1 MWHHSPLH
9 QLSEPGAYMVTAG
22 TFEKERILLSDE
34 RLNMIQEKLFELAGR
49 DHWQLQA
56 WAIMANHYH
65 FVAVPEHEA
74 TNLADMIRALH
85 AETALAVNRLDQ
97 TPGRQV
103 WFQYWDTHLTFER
116 SYLARLNYVHNNPV
130 HHKLVP
136 VATAYQWCSAGWFEQ
151 KARPS
156 FYKTVSSF
164 RFDRLKVPDD
174 F

>member
-1 MWHHSPLH
+1 
-9 QLSEPGAYMVTAG
+9 MVTAG

-156 FYKTVSSF
+156 FYKTVPSF